1 MCSVHGAECIGNED
15 LCHVSQSLSK
25 LGVVLGLALVEAQV
39 LKQHDLAGLEGCG
52 LCLCILADGV
62 GRKDD
67 FHAEQ
72 FAQALCNGSEG
83 QLLEGLLPRF
93 LSKGSRIL
101 ALLGLL
107 FHEGFESGVG
117 LAEVG
122 AGDDCRAVFEQ
133 VLYGGESGNDTLVA
147 GDLTGRLVL
156 RHVEIAAEQD
166 LLALDINIIDGLLV
180 VVHGTSS

>member
-1 MCSVHGAECIGNED
+1 MHGAECVGNED

-39 LKQHDLAGLEGCG
+39 LKQHDLTGLEGCSLG
-52 LCLCILADGV
+52 LCILADGV

-72 FAQALCNGSEG
+72 LAQALCNGSEG
-83 QLLEGLLPRF
+83 QLLEGLLPCF
-93 LSKGSRIL
+93 LSEGSRIL
-101 ALLGLL
+101 ALFGLL
-107 FHEGFESGVG
+107 LHEGIESGVG

-122 AGDDCRAVFEQ
+122 AGDDRRAVFEQ

-147 GDLTGRLVL
+147 CDLTGRLVL